1 MRYIRYAFLAILAVL
16 LVIVALANREVVS
29 LSLLPDGLAAMPG
42 LGWLGGSIDLPLFLV
57 IFTGIVAGLLIGFVW
72 EWLREH
78 KHRAEARQKQAEV
91 KSLQRELK
99 RTQAERDKDKDEVLA
114 LLDQAS

>member
-1 MRYIRYAFLAILAVL
+1 MRYIRYAFLASLAIV
-16 LVIVALANREVVS
+16 LVIVALANRGSVTLNS
-29 LSLLPDGLAAMPG
+29 LPEGMAGIPG
-42 LGWLGGSIDLPLFLV
+42 MDMMSYSIELPLFLV
-57 IFTGIVAGLLIGFVW
+57 IFGGIVAGLLIGFVW

-78 KHRAEARQKQAEV
+78 KHRAEAVRKQAEV
-91 KSLQRELK
+91 KKLERELK